1 MYLSHSEITSL
12 YPSLTREQIRY
23 IIRKH
28 NIDSIKEGNVTLYSE
43 KIKEY
48 LDEKCVIQSDYIS
61 SIEIHQLFPDVT
73 DKQLHYYLEKNY
85 INGFHQGKYYYY
97 ERNSTL
103 QFLYCRYYPKELL
116 YNIEK
121 DFITTTDTAPSL
133 TLKWINKDKGL
144 QIYKEESNNKSFR
157 QLSIRAINIIYM
169 MDIITKLSQ
178 IFPQYKDELD
188 KITFVYEKKG
198 VVPEEDDKYM
208 IKYTDVDSLYNSP
221 ILYIRY
227 TKDVGNVIQQLLLT
241 MKYPRIWNNSVW
253 YPQKPNELVNLKN
266 SVCISKEK
274 ITPKYPIYIISK
286 GRATVQKTSTFLNK
300 CGIKHYLVVEPSE
313 YDEYYENVKE
323 QEHSI
328 LLKTPED
335 FSLRKNG
342 GIPVRNWVWEHSKT
356 HQDERHWI
364 LDDNISKYERLDQGQ
379 KVEINSG
386 AIFRIIEDYVDS
398 FENIKMAGHNYT
410 SFVISSRFTY
420 PITKNTR
427 IYSSILLSNDIY
439 PEFAWRGTYNE
450 DTDLS
455 LRILKAG
462 YSTVLFNRIVACK
475 LRTMVMSG
483 GNTDT
488 IYAVDGAHALKT
500 RELVENHSDVATETV
515 RFSRV
520 HHMVN
525 YNQFKSIKAIP
536 NETCTVDEYQ
546 SDNPY
551 NLIYVSN

>member
-1 MYLSHSEITSL
+1 MYLSYSDIASL

-28 NIDSIKEGNVTLYSE
+28 NIESIKQGSVSLYSN
-43 KIKEY
+43 KIREY
-48 LDEKCVIQSDYIS
+48 LDEKCSIQSDYIS
-61 SIEIHQLFPDVT
+61 SIEIHQLFPEVT

-85 INGFHQGKYYYY
+85 VNGFHQGKYYYY

-103 QFLYCRYYPKELL
+103 QFLYCRYYPKEYL
-116 YNIEK
+116 YNINT
-121 DFITTTDTAPSL
+121 DFNHTTTTAPSL
-133 TLKWINKDKGL
+133 TLKWTNKGL
-144 QIYKEESNNKSFR
+144 QIYKEGGSKSFR
-157 QLSIRAINIIYM
+157 QLSIRAINYIYM
-169 MDIITKLSQ
+169 MDVITKLSQ
-178 IFPQYKDELD
+178 IFPNSIDELK
-188 KITFVYEKKG
+188 KIVFIYEKKG
-198 VVPEEDDKYM
+198 IVPEEDDKLM
-208 IKYTDVDSLYNSP
+208 IKYTDADSLYNSP

-227 TKDVGNVIQQLLLT
+227 TNDVGNVIQQLLLT
-241 MKYPRIWNNSVW
+241 MKYPRIWNNCVW
-253 YPQKPNELVNLKN
+253 YPQKPSELTSLKN
-266 SVCISKEK
+266 SLCTSKQQ
-274 ITPKYPIYIISK
+274 IVPKYPIYIISK
-286 GRATVQKTSTFLNK
+286 GRADVQKTSPFLNK

-313 YDEYYENVKE
+313 YDDYYKNVKD
-323 QEHSI
+323 QVNTI

-335 FSLRKNG
+335 FSKRKNG
-342 GIPVRNWVWEHSKT
+342 GIPVRNWVWEHSKNNK
-356 HQDERHWI
+356 DKRHWI

-386 AIFRIIEDYVDS
+386 AIFRIIEDYVDC

-462 YSTVLFNRIVACK
+462 YPTVLFNRIVACK
-475 LRTMVMSG
+475 LRTMIMSG

-488 IYAVDGAHALKT
+488 IYAVDGAHTLKT

-525 YNQFKSIKAIP
+525 YNQFKSIKAVP
-536 NETCTVDEYQ
+536 NEKCIVKEYE